1 MFANLIRFILDLAHR
16 ASWYPP
22 EDAVVVVAVAA
33 DAVAVGAVAVG
44 VVVADVARRSAA
56 DGDSGRKTA

>member
-33 DAVAVGAVAVG
+33 GAVAVGAVAVA

-56 DGDSGRKTA
+56 VGDYDRGTT